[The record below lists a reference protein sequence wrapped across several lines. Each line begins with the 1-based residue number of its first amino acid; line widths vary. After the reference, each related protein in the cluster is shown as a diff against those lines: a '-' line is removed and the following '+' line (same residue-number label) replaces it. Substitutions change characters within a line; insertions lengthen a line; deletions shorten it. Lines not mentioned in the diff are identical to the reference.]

1 MTLTKQIQRVVLVLT
16 GVALLLAGH
25 AVTQAQAKIDIT
37 GNWDIAVKSPVGDTT
52 PTATFK
58 VQGENVTGTITS
70 ASFGERPITGTLKG
84 QALEFKYQTEV
95 AGEILYRGT
104 VESND
109 AIKGT
114 VYIKAGE
121 TNGTFTAKR
130 KK

>member
-1 MTLTKQIQRVVLVLT
+1 MTHTKQVRRTVLALAA
-16 GVALLLAGH
+16 VALLLAGR
-25 AVTQAQAKIDIT
+25 AATQAQAKIDIT
-37 GNWDIAVKSPVGDTT
+37 GTWDIAVKSPVGNTT
-52 PTATFK
+52 PTAAFK

-114 VYIKAGE
+114 VYIKSGD
-121 TNGTFTAKR
+121 TNGTFTAQR

>member
-1 MTLTKQIQRVVLVLT
+1 MTQTKQIRRAVLVLA
-16 GVALLLAGH
+16 GVTLLLAGH

-37 GNWDIAVKSPVGDTT
+37 GTWNFTVLSPVGNTQ

-114 VYIKAGE
+114 VYIKNGDS
-121 TNGTFTAKR
+121 NGTFTAQR